1 MLNSDVN
8 VFIIIALHYVG
19 CNDGDVRLVN
29 GSTAMEGRVEV
40 CINNTYGT
48 VCDDFFD
55 STEATIVCS
64 QQGLTSGGK

>member
-1 MLNSDVN
+1 MICTSL
-8 VFIIIALHYVG
+8 G
-19 CNDGDVRLVN
+19 CIDGGIRLVN
-29 GSTAMEGRVEV
+29 GSTTMEGRVEV

-55 STEATIVCS
+55 SNEATIVCL